1 MGVKRSQDRLFHIL
15 FFNLISR
22 IVTIYLIFSLLQLF
36 WEKGL
41 ENINLFKGEDDVEE
55 EDLLPPSIK
64 PIGPN
69 VNSATALQVIKTKN
83 HFIV

>member
-1 MGVKRSQDRLFHIL
+1 M
-15 FFNLISR
+15 
-22 IVTIYLIFSLLQLF
+22 QLF